1 METAASLKQKAIDK
15 TGLSDFGGEHYE
27 PVLEAYVGDLANPQ
41 LNETGRHVFSRLMIN
56 DLVRR
61 LQVIDCLNAHP
72 EIDDV
77 VIPPILYISG
87 LERTGT
93 TFLHNLLSLD
103 RKSRHLKRW
112 ELMHPTPPPEASSYL
127 TDPRISKS
135 KASIDKLRGSL
146 LEQMH
151 WVEAEDPEECAWG
164 MIDGYGIMGVS
175 ASAALPM
182 FQQEV
187 LTCDPKP
194 RFQEYRRIVK
204 LLLWKNPPPEGG
216 HLVLKS
222 PQLLLNMPDFLTVFP
237 EAHLILMHRDPFR
250 ATTSLL
256 TLQSHIHGPFF
267 RQESVLKDRL
277 LKFFVPHTERRLS
290 LMTEVYREGQKLTH
304 VAYSDLVQNPIE
316 TIKFI
321 YQDNAKPFSSVVAAR
336 LQTFINEQRAG
347 KRAKPPT
354 DLPSFGLN
362 QDEFLSRPAIS
373 EYCKAFG
380 VETERERQTGV

>member
-1 METAASLKQKAIDK
+1 METAASLKQKAVDK

-27 PVLEAYVGDLANPQ
+27 PLLEAYANDLNNPQ
-41 LNETGRHVFSRLMIN
+41 LSETGKHVFSRLMIS
-56 DLVRR
+56 DLIRR

-77 VIPPILYISG
+77 VIPPIFYISG

-112 ELMHPTPPPEASSYL
+112 ELMHPTPPPEASTYL
-127 TDPRISKS
+127 TDPRITKT
-135 KASIDKLRGSL
+135 KNSIDKLRGSL

-151 WVEAEDPEECAWG
+151 WVEAEDPEECVWG

-175 ASAALPM
+175 ATAALPK

-256 TLQSHIHGPFF
+256 TLLSHIHGPFF

-277 LKFFVPHTERRLS
+277 LKFVVPHTERRLS
-290 LMTEVYREGQKLTH
+290 LISDVYRQAQKLTNI
-304 VAYSDLVQNPIE
+304 AYPNLVQNPIE
-316 TIKFI
+316 SVKSI
-321 YQDNAKPFSSVVAAR
+321 YKDNGKALPFDMASR
-336 LQTFINEQRAG
+336 LETFINEQKAG
-347 KRAKPPT
+347 KRAKPPK
-354 DLPSFGLN
+354 DMPSFGLN
-362 QDEFLSRPAIS
+362 QDEFLSRPSIS
-373 EYCKAFG
+373 EYCKTFA
-380 VETERERQTGV
+380 VETERKRQTGA